1 MINACFNY
9 YLADY
14 LNRVTHY
21 LNCLVTEVLNGS
33 VNHSNRRVKH
43 SNILQMLLIR
53 IGRFLEVFKLTILT
67 VIPLKQI
74 PVIVSAYL
82 AFHGLA
88 HLNDNSN
95 DNDDD
100 DNVL

>member
-1 MINACFNY
+1 
-9 YLADY
+9 
-14 LNRVTHY
+14 
-21 LNCLVTEVLNGS
+21 
-33 VNHSNRRVKH
+33 
-43 SNILQMLLIR
+43 MLLIR
-53 IGRFLEVFKLTILT
+53 IGGFLEVFKLTILT

-88 HLNDNSN
+88 HHNDNSN